1 MALAHRARQDQGFPM
16 EGLTFP
22 RPSSATGSGREN
34 ALGNLRSIAFIAE

>member
-1 MALAHRARQDQGFPM
+1 MAAAVV

-34 ALGNLRSIAFIAE
+34 ASGLFGCHWKLRKNNE